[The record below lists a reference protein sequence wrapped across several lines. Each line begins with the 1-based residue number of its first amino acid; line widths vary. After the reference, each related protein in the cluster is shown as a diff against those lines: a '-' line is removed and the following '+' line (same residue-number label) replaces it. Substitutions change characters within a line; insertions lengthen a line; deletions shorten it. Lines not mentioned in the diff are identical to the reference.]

1 MKAPYFFGYGS
12 LVNTATH
19 DYHDP
24 RPARLSGW
32 RRTWAHTDLR
42 EVAFLTATPAPGHT
56 IAGLIAAVP
65 GADWDALD
73 QREYAYDRLPA
84 SQAVDHDLPGA
95 PEISVYAVPQTRQSP
110 GSERHP
116 ILLSYLDVVLQGYL
130 NVFGENGAVAF
141 MQTTDGWEAP
151 ILDDRS
157 APIYPR
163 HQTIST
169 KERALFDALIEEV
182 GARRIPLQQ

>member
-1 MKAPYFFGYGS
+1 MTTPYFFGYGS

-19 DYHDP
+19 EYHDP

-42 EVAFLTATPAPGHT
+42 DVAFLTAIPAPDHA
-56 IAGLIAAVP
+56 IDGLIAAVP
-65 GADWDALD
+65 GADWEALD
-73 QREYAYDRLPA
+73 LREYAYDRLPA
-84 SQAVDHDLPGA
+84 SEAVHHDLPGV
-95 PEISVYAVPQTRQSP
+95 PEISVYAVPQTRQKP

-116 ILLSYLDVVLQGYL
+116 ILQSYLDVVLQGYL
-130 NVFGENGAVAF
+130 NVFGKDGAIAF
-141 MQTTDGWEAP
+141 METTDGWDAP

-163 HQTIST
+163 HQTIT
-169 KERALFDALIEEV
+169 AQERSLFDTLIESV
-182 GARRIPLQQ
+182 GARRISLKE